1 MKFVGLLNCGHF
13 YDIMLFLRRCM
24 MRNANKVWFVCA
36 IMVCALAI
44 VATAYAAYRLV
55 GFEVSKPEG
64 QALPNKAL
72 RDLQKSDKASVS
84 VVSLQIPPAIA
95 PQVYSLAAGVG
106 AGEKDIGFIL
116 YWDPGVYENA
126 DKLGREVA
134 AIGISGGDYQGTV
147 ILQSPKGAVV
157 ASPRGLFTPDP
168 PLWQGNF
175 SMAYDVVKEAF
186 DALESRK
193 SRLTTDESFKIDFR
207 KRPTNNDELPNS
219 EYMIINFAPVGQ
231 NWEPKNNDESAKDAK
246 MIAAVFNKTGEKA
259 EKRIFLGSSIHSKEG
274 YTVILWGYGNKS
286 YELSFDGLIKYDAHI
301 DNVTKTIYASPMLP
315 FAPPLLHLA
324 ILCGIFAVLL
334 LAFFLGK
341 YHDFA
346 LSSFSAFLAIVLAG
360 GASLLLDGRIAPEIV
375 PLACLIGA
383 GIIWTV
389 PVLFF
394 SISFGLDLATGWYWL
409 FFALLAAASVASK
422 ILPSKWTWIGLEILL
437 GVIALAILALL
448 AMKSRKKPT
457 V

>member
-1 MKFVGLLNCGHF
+1 
-13 YDIMLFLRRCM
+13 M

-55 GFEVSKPEG
+55 GFEVSKSEG

-157 ASPRGLFTPDP
+157 ASPKGLFTPDP

-207 KRPTNNDELPNS
+207 KRGKEQSIKTPA
-219 EYMIINFAPVGQ
+219 INVFTKWYPVGYDRDGSQ
-231 NWEPKNNDESAKDAK
+231 LENKETTKQETDTDLSKLIDKLPVKADLFPFTKDGRTWKVSYGIPTESLD
-246 MIAAVFNKTGEKA
+246 N
-259 EKRIFLGSSIHSKEG
+259 
-274 YTVILWGYGNKS
+274 VILWGYGNKS

-409 FFALLAAASVASK
+409 FFALLAAANVASK

-457 V
+457 A